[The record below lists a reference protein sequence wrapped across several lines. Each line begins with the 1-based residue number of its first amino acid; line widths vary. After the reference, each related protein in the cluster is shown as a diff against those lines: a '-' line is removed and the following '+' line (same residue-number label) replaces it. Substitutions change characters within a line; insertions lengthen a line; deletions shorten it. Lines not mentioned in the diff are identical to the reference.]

1 MNIKTKPIVI
11 LLNLIFRLF
20 KFLLQKQEDDVIQDY
35 CEELLAIGF
44 ADKFILSRSNCPIC
58 GNDFAGNFWNCHCL
72 ERKDQDKWF
81 EFMEMITLE
90 RKGYNMWMDRRV
102 END

>member
-1 MNIKTKPIVI
+1 LVFNIFKW
-11 LLNLIFRLF
+11 LLS
-20 KFLLQKQEDDVIQDY
+20 KQEDDVIQDY

-44 ADKFILSRSNCPIC
+44 TDKFILSRSNCPIC
-58 GNDFAGNFWNCHCL
+58 GADFAGNFWNCHCL

-90 RKGYNMWMDRRV
+90 RRGYNMWMDRRV
-102 END
+102 EDD